1 MAGSVKLL
9 TPSGGSVTIDA
20 TDTASALSLTLPAT
34 NDNIITANTTQT
46 LTNKTLTNPVIN
58 GFTGDTSAITIGTT
72 QFVKDASGN
81 LGIGTASPATKLHIG
96 AQGSVGS
103 SAATVIYQGDYST
116 SSQLRYVINN
126 AGSYYLGLGIDSSNN
141 FVIGTSSSPTGTSPT
156 AIATL
161 TQAGNLGIGT
171 SSPGSLIE
179 VRPVNGGAA
188 GQIRIGDYTSAAAST
203 VTIIE
208 SFGARYDGNTT
219 FGGKFGSAYRRCDGT
234 AIASGTSLGYYA
246 FGGQWGTDTSY
257 QSTKLLY
264 AASIVGVAEGSFTS
278 ASAMPTGISFSTG
291 STGQA
296 LTGVNNSYGTERARI
311 TSAGDLLVGDTAFSY
326 GYNGR
331 LFARN
336 DVNTTPVAA
345 TINKI
350 ASGNVY
356 GIINS
361 FLSNGNNTASYHF
374 SGVTQGVN
382 QWYLYGN
389 GTSSFTSDERK
400 KKNIETT
407 RNGYLEDLCKLR
419 VVKYNWWTD
428 DDGTPKELGL
438 IAQEVEQI
446 FPGLI
451 TNAIHPDVDGETY
464 KVMKG
469 SVIPFMLLKAIQE
482 LSAQNKSL
490 EDRLAKLE
498 AK

>member
-1 MAGSVKLL
+1 MSLLKANAVQLGQSLTASQNFTWYQPASPDGTVRLGNGNAGSVTDLITVGSTGNL
-9 TPSGGSVTIDA
+9 TLVGTTTNFSATAARITGYFGPTLASRVVFQSSSANTNTQITTFPSGTA
-20 TDTASALSLTLPAT
+20 TNSGFDCYSTNDGTNASRGLIRIDTAGPDFRINSDITGTGTYLP
-34 NDNIITANTTQT
+34 ITF
-46 LTNKTLTNPVIN
+46 
-58 GFTGDTSAITIGTT
+58 FTSGTERMRL
-72 QFVKDASGN
+72 DASGN
-81 LGIGTASPATKLHIG
+81 LGLGVTPSGWSQGKALFLPSAAIGGDATFVDYTQNATLNSGWKYLANGNAVRYEQYNGTHSWYTAGSGTAG
-96 AQGSVGS
+96 N
-103 SAATVIYQGDYST
+103 VIS
-116 SSQLRYVINN
+116 
-126 AGSYYLGLGIDSSNN
+126 
-141 FVIGTSSSPTGTSPT
+141 F
-156 AIATL
+156 
-161 TQAGNLGIGT
+161 TQAMTL
-171 SSPGSLIE
+171 
-179 VRPVNGGAA
+179 
-188 GQIRIGDYTSAAAST
+188 D
-203 VTIIE
+203 
-208 SFGARYDGNTT
+208 
-219 FGGKFGSAYRRCDGT
+219 
-234 AIASGTSLGYYA
+234 ASG
-246 FGGQWGTDTSY
+246 
-257 QSTKLLY
+257 
-264 AASIVGVAEGSFTS
+264 
-278 ASAMPTGISFSTG
+278 
-291 STGQA
+291 
-296 LTGVNNSYGTERARI
+296 N
-311 TSAGDLLVGDTAFSY
+311 LLVGDTAFSY

-361 FLSNGNNTASYHF
+361 FLSNGNNTSSYHF

-482 LSAQNKSL
+482 LSAEIETLKQRIK
-490 EDRLAKLE
+490 
-498 AK
+498 

>member
-1 MAGSVKLL
+1 MA
-9 TPSGGSVTIDA
+9 I
-20 TDTASALSLTLPAT
+20 TL
-34 NDNIITANTTQT
+34 NGTTGISS
-46 LTNKTLTNPVIN
+46 P
-58 GFTGDTSAITIGTT
+58 GGDTSTSLATTNLSYTGTLTGGTGVIAIGTNQIYKDASGNVGLSVIPSAWTSATGLQVQNAAIEGRSSLPSYGTFSANAFSQAGVWKYISSDYASRYT
-72 QFVKDASGN
+72 QYQANHYWYTAGTGTANNTVSDFATAKMTLDASGN
-81 LGIGTASPATKLHIG
+81 LG
-96 AQGSVGS
+96 
-103 SAATVIYQGDYST
+103 
-116 SSQLRYVINN
+116 
-126 AGSYYLGLGIDSSNN
+126 LG
-141 FVIGTSSSPTGTSPT
+141 
-156 AIATL
+156 
-161 TQAGNLGIGT
+161 
-171 SSPGSLIE
+171 
-179 VRPVNGGAA
+179 
-188 GQIRIGDYTSAAAST
+188 AAST
-203 VTIIE
+203 GYKFYVSGATPSGGIFVQSNSGSDNSPVVRVQGQRNDSNPSQSFSGGLALEKYYSGGTITSGQVLGTIY
-208 SFGARYDGNTT
+208 FGGNYSGSTVGYTASISAVASASWGGSTTAYTDLVFLTGTNTT
-219 FGGKFGSAYRRCDGT
+219 G
-234 AIASGTSLGYYA
+234 LGVPN
-246 FGGQWGTDTSY
+246 T
-257 QSTKLLY
+257 
-264 AASIVGVAEGSFTS
+264 
-278 ASAMPTGISFSTG
+278 
-291 STGQA
+291 
-296 LTGVNNSYGTERARI
+296 SYGTERARI
-311 TSAGDLLVGDTAFSY
+311 DSSGNLLVGDTAFSY

-361 FLSNGNNTASYHF
+361 FLSNGNNTSSYHF

-482 LSAQNKSL
+482 LTTRL
-490 EDRLAKLE
+490 EALE